1 MATISSHNPFRA
13 NPLSPNATG
22 ASINPPPSFHTVAG
36 DGETTINP
44 LADNVPDLPVISEAD
59 YERDLPSVPTPERAT
74 VNHERD
80 LPSLP
85 GPERETRGPSITLD
99 PPPFRIQ
106 EEEPPAYTARPDANQ
121 GESTLEVGPR
131 RAFQQPQLPGGPGP
145 RPSPVPSY
153 TGLGTANHSPGYLT
167 PVPTGFSF
175 PHRNRGRRQRPGFIQ
190 QFIADIVPQLG
201 NLTTPPPGQ
210 YASSPPRHARS
221 FSSFT
226 SNPVGSTSASPPPL
240 PPRQNSLSSSR
251 LSPNPTR
258 SSPNLIPARSP
269 SVGSNSTTVTART
282 TTTVRSTSSSNA
294 TSDFARDFYAAG
306 EGEGLLNLDSDSSSG
321 PQRNARSPSIP
332 PRPPVRRRSSFD
344 VTQVAAMA
352 PSQSQPSSPTRAAAT
367 DDNRPT
373 ARPTPGHPLLRDGKI
388 LVYPKG
394 ANCSKCTLFPPLRYS
409 SEHAQLNLPLKVS
422 MWATNAQTH
431 FTRAKSAGTSFRKH
445 THLLCCTLQRQTR

>member
-13 NPLSPNATG
+13 NPLSPNPTG

-36 DGETTINP
+36 DDETTINP
-44 LADNVPDLPVISEAD
+44 IADNAPDLQVIPEAD
-59 YERDLPSVPTPERAT
+59 YERDLPSVPIPEPAT
-74 VNHERD
+74 ANNERD

-85 GPERETRGPSITLD
+85 SPQRETRGPSITLD
-99 PPPFRIQ
+99 PPSFRIQ

-131 RAFQQPQLPGGPGP
+131 RAFQQPQLPGGPGIG
-145 RPSPVPSY
+145 PSLIPSY
-153 TGLGTANHSPGYLT
+153 TGPGTANHSPAYLS
-167 PVPTGFSF
+167 PVPTGSSF
-175 PHRNRGRRQRPGFIQ
+175 PHRNRGRRRPGLIQ

-201 NLTTPPPGQ
+201 NLTTPQPGQ
-210 YASSPPRHARS
+210 YANVLPRHARS

-226 SNPVGSTSASPPPL
+226 TNAVGSAPASASPPPPL

-258 SSPNLIPARSP
+258 SSPDLTPARSP
-269 SVGSNSTTVTART
+269 SVGSNSTTVTTRT
-282 TTTVRSTSSSNA
+282 TTTVRSTSSGTTNA

-321 PQRNARSPSIP
+321 PPRNTRSPSIP

-344 VTQVAAMA
+344 AMPPGP
-352 PSQSQPSSPTRAAAT
+352 PSQSQPSSPTRATAN

-373 ARPTPGHPLLRDGKI
+373 TRPTPGHPLLRDGKI

-394 ANCSKCTLFPPLRYS
+394 VNCSKCTLFFLLWGT
-409 SEHAQLNLPLKVS
+409 LNLRCP
-422 MWATNAQTH
+422 
-431 FTRAKSAGTSFRKH
+431 
-445 THLLCCTLQRQTR
+445 

>member
-36 DGETTINP
+36 DDETTINP
-44 LADNVPDLPVISEAD
+44 LADNVPDLPVILEAD
-59 YERDLPSVPTPERAT
+59 YERDLPSEPTPERVTA
-74 VNHERD
+74 NHERD

-85 GPERETRGPSITLD
+85 SPERETRGPSITRD
-99 PPPFRIQ
+99 PPSFRIL

-145 RPSPVPSY
+145 GPSLIPSY
-153 TGLGTANHSPGYLT
+153 TGPGATNHSPGYLS
-167 PVPTGFSF
+167 PIPTGSSF
-175 PHRNRGRRQRPGFIQ
+175 PYRNRGRGQRPGLIQ
-190 QFIADIVPQLG
+190 QFLEDIIPQLG
-201 NLTTPPPGQ
+201 NLTTPQSGQ

-226 SNPVGSTSASPPPL
+226 TNAVGSASASPPPPL
-240 PPRQNSLSSSR
+240 PPRQNASSSSR

-258 SSPNLIPARSP
+258 SSPNLTPARSP
-269 SVGSNSTTVTART
+269 SAGSNSTTVTART
-282 TTTVRSTSSSNA
+282 TTTVRSTSSSTTNA

-306 EGEGLLNLDSDSSSG
+306 EGEGLLNLDSNSSSG
-321 PQRNARSPSIP
+321 PQRNTRSPSIP
-332 PRPPVRRRSSFD
+332 SRPPVRRRSSFD
-344 VTQVAAMA
+344 VTQVATTGTPPGP
-352 PSQSQPSSPTRAAAT
+352 PSQSQPSSPTQAAAN

-394 ANCSKCTLFPPLRYS
+394 VTCSKCTLFSP
-409 SEHAQLNLPLKVS
+409 
-422 MWATNAQTH
+422 
-431 FTRAKSAGTSFRKH
+431 FAK
-445 THLLCCTLQRQTR
+445 